1 MEGTNQSPL
10 NDIPIVTI
18 SPEGIF
24 KYILIRGQYTE
35 NNQQKTMDF
44 IRGDNNLEYHAD
56 NFQAFADELRSKGF
70 QIKGKNIESGK
81 F

>member
-10 NDIPIVTI
+10 TDIPIVTI

-24 KYILIRGQYTE
+24 KYILIKGQYKE
-35 NNQQKTMDF
+35 NNLQKTVEF
-44 IRGDNNLEYHAD
+44 IRGNQNLEYHAD
-56 NFQAFADELRSKGF
+56 NFQAFADELKSKGF
-70 QIKGKNIESGK
+70 EVKGRNIDGGK